1 VLSIASPYAA
11 DALLPFARARGMA
24 KTGDEAP
31 QNELNIGSQAWAE
44 AAVKRVTA
52 DLEHVCDSGE

>member
-1 VLSIASPYAA
+1 
-11 DALLPFARARGMA
+11 MA